1 MSNDIRL
8 DVPDLRVGID
18 KPSHYHVI
26 LQNNETRTIV
36 QNVTP
41 PAKTIISPAES
52 YHILVQHGDNRVVI
66 KSPDEITV
74 KVIRPPS
81 VPVAALTGRC
91 CFPYTGSAHI
101 TGSLHITGSFEVG
114 TSQCSV
120 LYVDEINGRVGIN
133 TRTPQ
138 YTLHVSGA
146 IFASDDITAFSDR
159 RWKTDIVP
167 IYGALG
173 MVNRLAGVT
182 FRRIDGD
189 TKRHMGFIA
198 QDVQTV
204 IPEVVTGTQ
213 KEGFGVSYGNI
224 TALLVEAIKELKV
237 EVDELKQLRG

>member
-1 MSNDIRL
+1 MSNDISL
-8 DVPDLRVGID
+8 DVPDLRVSID
-18 KPSHYHVI
+18 KPGQYHVI
-26 LQNNETRTIV
+26 LQDNVHRTII

-41 PAKTIISPAES
+41 APKTIIQPAEH
-52 YHILVQHGDNRVVI
+52 YHIIMQHGDNRVVI
-66 KSPDEITV
+66 QNPDEYTV
-74 KVIRPPS
+74 KIISPRT
-81 VPVAALTGRC
+81 VPVGALTGRC

-114 TSQCSV
+114 TALCSV

-138 YTLHVSGA
+138 YSLHVSGA

-167 IYGALG
+167 IYDALG
-173 MVNRLAGVT
+173 KVARMSGVT

-189 TKRHMGFIA
+189 DRRHMGFIA
-198 QDVQTV
+198 QDVQKV
-204 IPEVVTGTQ
+204 VPEVVVGTH
-213 KEGFGVSYGNI
+213 KNGFGVSYGNI